1 MAQELFGFTVIGR
14 IGRGAASELH
24 LVRDRRTGQ
33 AWTLKHV
40 VKRSDRD
47 DRFLKQVE
55 DEYAI
60 GRKLDHPAIRATK
73 DLFRT
78 RKLFRTVELGLL
90 LEYVDGVSLDQRMP
104 KTHAEA
110 ARIFAEVARGLAH
123 LHARGF
129 VHADLKPT
137 NILMTADRKPKIID
151 LGQACPIGTVKERIQ
166 GTPGYMAPEQA
177 HREAI
182 TPATDTY
189 NFGATLY
196 WVLTGDL
203 IPTALP
209 PAEDRGDSLYRG
221 AIDASRVPPP
231 VAPHERN
238 PAIHKRLSELVM
250 MCVRGDP
257 HERPH
262 SMEMIAKNLDLTAE
276 LLEAK
281 EKGRAA
287 AAAEDDGDD

>member
-1 MAQELFGFTVIGR
+1 MEQELFGYSVVGK
-14 IGRGAASELH
+14 IGRGAASDLY
-24 LVRDRRTGQ
+24 LVRDPRTRET
-33 AWTLKHV
+33 WTLKHV
-40 VKRSDRD
+40 VKRTDRD
-47 DRFLKQVE
+47 ERFLKQVE

-60 GRKLDHPAIRATK
+60 GRKLDHPAIRGTK
-73 DLFRT
+73 DLLRV

-90 LEYVDGVSLDQRMP
+90 LEHVDGLSLDQRMP
-104 KTHAEA
+104 KSHAEA
-110 ARIFAEVARGLAH
+110 ARIFAEVARGLEH
-123 LHARGF
+123 MHQRGF

-137 NILMTADRKPKIID
+137 NILITAARQPKVID
-151 LGQACPIGTVKERIQ
+151 LGQACGIGTVKERIQ

-209 PAEDRGDSLYRG
+209 PSEDRGNSLYRG
-221 AIDASRVPPP
+221 ALDASMVPPP

-238 PAIHKRLSELVM
+238 PAIHKRLSELVL
-250 MCVRGDP
+250 MCVRTDP

-287 AAAEDDGDD
+287 AAAEDDDD